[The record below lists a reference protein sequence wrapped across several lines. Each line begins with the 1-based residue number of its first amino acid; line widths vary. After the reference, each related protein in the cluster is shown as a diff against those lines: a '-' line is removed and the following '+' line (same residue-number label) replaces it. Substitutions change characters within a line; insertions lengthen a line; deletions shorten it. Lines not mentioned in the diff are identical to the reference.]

1 MVEQGRLHLVQGT
14 ECSSGGGSAEMVV
27 QGRLHLVQGARSC
40 DEVAWSEPKR

>member
-1 MVEQGRLHLVQGT
+1 VQET
-14 ECSSGGGSAEMVV
+14 ECSSGGGGGGGGGGSVEMVV